1 MSEAVATLLILIGIV
16 VGVIVIH
23 HDGYLVGKE
32 HGYQEGRSDGRSKQ
46 QDREGSRTHPRI

>member
-23 HDGYLVGKE
+23 HDGYLVGRE
-32 HGYQEGRSDGRSKQ
+32 RGYVEGRRDGRSKQ
-46 QDREGSRTHPRI
+46 QDREGSRTHP